1 MQTHE
6 RGERRQKVAE
16 KIWANSGDSHFIE
29 AVEAWSEL
37 PAHLAERMP
46 KAVKDPDGEFETVTV
61 DGQSFR
67 RKLPTPAQQEFM
79 ERSQATAG
87 VGDVTVRLADLTQ
100 EGIWAEVVY
109 PSLGMWNSMFRD
121 PVLVREAMKV
131 SNDWV
136 KATLLDASPRL
147 IPTAQVSMLNIDD
160 AIAEVERTAALGF
173 RCVFLPTSP
182 PAALDDYNRDS
193 WEPFWDA
200 CVAANMV
207 LAFHIGTDPIDHV
220 GGEVIGVAYRGPG
233 GAVMNHTNSGYSA
246 MHAAMKMVASGALD
260 RHPELKMLVS
270 EGGAAWVPYIGD
282 RMNEAYRQ
290 HGFRVQPK
298 LSASPKEILYR
309 QVYATFQHDETAVA
323 TMTAMGYQNVLW
335 GSDYP
340 HLEGTFGHTQET
352 LHHLFDGVDEQVVH
366 RITIGAFLDLFPEAG
381 EPQPGRVS

>member
-1 MQTHE
+1 M
-6 RGERRQKVAE
+6 AE

-29 AVEAWSEL
+29 AEEAWSEL

-309 QVYATFQHDETAVA
+309 QVYASFQHDETAVA

>member
-1 MQTHE
+1 MGQ
-6 RGERRQKVAE
+6 

-29 AVEAWSEL
+29 AEDAWASL
-37 PAHLAERMP
+37 PADLAERMP
-46 KAVKDPDGEFETVTV
+46 KAVKDPAGEFETVTV
-61 DGQSFR
+61 DGQSFQR
-67 RKLPTPAQQEFM
+67 RLPSPAQAEFM
-79 ERSQATAG
+79 ERSAATDG
-87 VGDVTVRLADLTQ
+87 MHDVAVRMRDLDG

-121 PVLVREAMKV
+121 PVLVREAMRV
-131 SNDWV
+131 SNDW
-136 KATLLDASPRL
+136 AHDTLIKASPRL
-147 IPTAQVSMLNIDD
+147 LPTAQVSMLSIGD
-160 AIAEVERTAALGF
+160 AISEVERTAEMGF
-173 RCVFLPTSP
+173 RSVFMPTSP

-200 CVAANMV
+200 CEAANMV

-260 RHPELKMLVS
+260 RHPALKMLVS
-270 EGGAAWVPYIGD
+270 EGGATWVPYVGD

-290 HGFRVQPK
+290 HGFRAFPK

-309 QVYATFQHDETAVA
+309 QVYASFQHDESAIA
-323 TMTAMGYQNVLW
+323 TMTAMGYENVLW

-352 LHHLFDGVDEQVVH
+352 LHELFDGVDPAVTH

-381 EPQPGRVS
+381 EPAPATR